1 MSESEPQDPFVPPEA
16 NDLMSGLQM
25 LYAAA
30 LRAGFPEQRA
40 FDLIDH
46 FFMNY
51 MAAAQILAVQQAEA
65 EG

>member
-65 EG
+65 GG

>member
-1 MSESEPQDPFVPPEA
+1 MSETPQDPFIPPEM

-25 LYAAA
+25 LYAAG
-30 LRAGFPEQRA
+30 LKAGFPEQRA

-46 FFMNY
+46 FFLSY
-51 MAAAQILAVQQAEA
+51 MATAQMLATAQAQQ

>member
-1 MSESEPQDPFVPPEA
+1 MSEQEPQDPFVAPEA

>member
-1 MSESEPQDPFVPPEA
+1 MSEPEPQDPFVPPEA
-16 NDLMSGLQM
+16 NDLMAGLQM

>member
-51 MAAAQILAVQQAEA
+51 MAAAQVLAVQQAEA

>member
-1 MSESEPQDPFVPPEA
+1 MSETPQDPFIPPEMD
-16 NDLMSGLQM
+16 DLMSGLQT

-30 LRAGFPEQRA
+30 LKAGFPEQRA

-46 FFMNY
+46 FFLSY
-51 MAAAQILAVQQAEA
+51 MATAQMLATAQAQQ

>member
-1 MSESEPQDPFVPPEA
+1 MSEQEPQDPFVAPEA

-51 MAAAQILAVQQAEA
+51 MAAAQILAVNQAEQ

>member
-1 MSESEPQDPFVPPEA
+1 MSEQEPQDPFVAPEA

-51 MAAAQILAVQQAEA
+51 MAAAQILAVQQAEQ

>member
-16 NDLMSGLQM
+16 NDLMTGLQM

>member
-51 MAAAQILAVQQAEA
+51 MAAAQILAVQQAEQ